1 MQVLRLSIED
11 VYGGMIPDRAKE
23 DVSLPILAASIAKHG
38 LLQPIVV
45 QKNETAGRY
54 KLVCGA
60 RRLEACR
67 MLGKKVIDAFLL
79 QGDKLDAASC
89 FLEEHMTRK
98 PVTFM
103 ESAALFSSP
112 GIMSRCVLSPQT
124 ATRYMRMLAL
134 DEQTRQAADSLTLE
148 QAEPLLLLSETE
160 QRLEAARII
169 IQRELTPMQ
178 ARRLVLQR
186 VSMQEKATGKRRAV
200 RSVMENMQRICDEL
214 NAQGISASVGI
225 HAQNQGICMQIFIKN
240 GQSLSKSRKSD
251 TEWGI

>member
-1 MQVLRLSIED
+1 MVQGGIAVKRRQAAQTETAGMQVLRLSIED

-23 DVSLPILAASIAKHG
+23 DASLPILAASIAKHG

-54 KLVCGA
+54 KLVCGT

-79 QGDKLDAASC
+79 QGDKLDAAAC

-98 PVTFM
+98 PVAFM

-112 GIMSRCVLSPQT
+112 GIMSRCVLPPQT
-124 ATRYMRMLAL
+124 ATRYTRMLAL
-134 DEQTRQAADSLTLE
+134 DEQTRQAVDSLTLE
-148 QAEPLLLLSETE
+148 QAEPLL
-160 QRLEAARII
+160 EAAQII
-169 IQRELTPMQ
+169 MQRELTPMQ
-178 ARRLVLQR
+178 VRRLVLQR
-186 VSMQEKATGKRRAV
+186 VSIQEKATGKRRAV

-225 HAQNQGICMQIFIKN
+225 HTQNQGICMQIFIKN
-240 GQSLSKSRKSD
+240 G
-251 TEWGI
+251 